1 MTSCAHRRFYN
12 SSDERNAS
20 AFVCYDSL
28 YECYDLNFDKFMY
41 DYYYEHDSYPESREE
56 YLQNAYRDDSI
67 NNFDVLY
74 TYYDLK
80 PNDSIYNFE
89 YLSKYSELDSVRNIL
104 FSIDADG
111 NKNIPFVKIAANSDV
126 YNIVRGAIDAHRLL
140 PFPCWYTF
148 YNSDTLVIEDNDS
161 LFSYRDD
168 EWNYT
173 FNISV
178 RKLRKVDYILNLYIQ
193 NPNNWDED
201 KQFFYINKEGWP
213 VLYKDAARNLI
224 YSLMGI
230 RVYKREQKSY
240 THRIRIDSVP
250 KGLLAPVEENLRK
263 IAGKEA
269 GSAHLVHNF
278 LRYDR
283 ENGMSDYVT
292 KRRLPSALKDN
303 QALNEALSEILD
315 SVEADYM
322 YLYCI
327 THE

>member
-1 MTSCAHRRFYN
+1 
-12 SSDERNAS
+12 
-20 AFVCYDSL
+20 
-28 YECYDLNFDKFMY
+28 
-41 DYYYEHDSYPESREE
+41 
-56 YLQNAYRDDSI
+56 
-67 NNFDVLY
+67 
-74 TYYDLK
+74 
-80 PNDSIYNFE
+80 
-89 YLSKYSELDSVRNIL
+89 
-104 FSIDADG
+104 
-111 NKNIPFVKIAANSDV
+111 
-126 YNIVRGAIDAHRLL
+126 
-140 PFPCWYTF
+140 
-148 YNSDTLVIEDNDS
+148 
-161 LFSYRDD
+161 
-168 EWNYT
+168 
-173 FNISV
+173 
-178 RKLRKVDYILNLYIQ
+178 
-193 NPNNWDED
+193 
-201 KQFFYINKEGWP
+201 
-213 VLYKDAARNLI
+213 
-224 YSLMGI
+224 MGI